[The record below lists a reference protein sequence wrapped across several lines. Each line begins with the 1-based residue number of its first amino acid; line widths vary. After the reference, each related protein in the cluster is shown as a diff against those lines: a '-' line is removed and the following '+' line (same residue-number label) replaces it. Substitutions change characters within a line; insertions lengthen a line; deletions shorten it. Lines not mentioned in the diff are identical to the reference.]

1 MSANRIIRIALL
13 IIISLIF
20 NLNLAFSQ
28 TPGLNKSILISAE
41 IQNVPPAIKLSWQP
55 IEGATSTKIYRKLK
69 NSTSWGNPISGNLPA
84 ESISWTDTDVKI
96 GIPYEYFVLS
106 TGTNTSSGYIYAGI
120 DIPEVFYRG
129 KMLLVVD
136 TISTKGLDF
145 EIKRWVEDVE
155 GDGYDVIKIPVNQ
168 NDVVNSVKMKILD
181 LYNLDKQN
189 TKSVFLLGRVPV
201 PYSGVIVPDGH
212 PDHQGAWPCDG
223 YYAELDGTW
232 ADKLANNTSASSVR
246 NHNTKGDGK
255 FDQNTFP
262 SDVDLMIGRVDMHNL
277 PSFPQ
282 SETELLKK
290 YLDKNHSFRNKL
302 IVASDIAVIDDE
314 FTGYPE
320 GFSASGWRS
329 YSSVCGGD
337 KIQKTDYLESL
348 KEKNHLW
355 SYGCGA
361 GNFTNCSGVVG
372 TNNFI
377 NDSLNGIFTM
387 LFGSYFGDW
396 DNPQDNLLRAALA
409 SGTLLT
415 NVWSGRPYWYFHHM
429 GLGENIGYCAK
440 ISMNNSGL
448 YDFNN
453 NQRGVHM
460 ALMGDPSLR
469 AHIVAPPSNFKIV
482 NIDSFAYM
490 SWKASEDTVLGY
502 YIYRKNDSFP
512 DFEKINAN
520 VISDTI
526 FIDSCL
532 VIPGNYSYM
541 LRSVK
546 LEKTKSG
553 TYYNMSTGISE
564 TLFNPINQIVMAKF
578 SFEQNA
584 YSVSFFN
591 QSQNAKQYLWEF
603 DDGTVSNEINPIH
616 VFNQEGAY
624 NVKLT
629 AISDCGNDVTS
640 LEIIIILGGV
650 NSEELELSYI
660 FPNPAYDKL
669 NVKISENTNLLNAD
683 FRIYNQTGVLIKK
696 GSIVVK
702 NEIDVSDIAPG
713 FYLLSIEGEQ
723 SFNLKFIKL

>member
-1 MSANRIIRIALL
+1 MFSIKNFTILLL
-13 IIISLIF
+13 IIILVILKCS
-20 NLNLAFSQ
+20 LAFSQ

-145 EIKRWVEDVE
+145 EIKRWIEDVE

-246 NHNTKGDGK
+246 NHNIKGDGK

-302 IVASDIAVIDDE
+302 IIASDIAVIDDE

-337 KIQKTDYLESL
+337 KIQKTDYLETL

-372 TNNFI
+372 TNNFV
-377 NDSLNGIFTM
+377 NDSLKGIFTM

-409 SGTLLT
+409 SGTILT

-429 GLGENIGYCAK
+429 GLGENIGYSAK

-448 YDFNN
+448 YDYNN

-460 ALMGDPSLR
+460 ALMGDPTLR
-469 AHIVAPPSNFKIV
+469 AHIVAPPTKFKIENNDGYAV
-482 NIDSFAYM
+482 L
-490 SWKASEDTVLGY
+490 SWNATDDTIIGY
-502 YIYRKNDSFP
+502 NIYRKNDSFP

-520 VISDTI
+520 IITDTF
-526 FIDSCL
+526 FIDSCM
-532 VIPGNYSYM
+532 VIPGNYKYM
-541 LRSVK
+541 LRAVK
-546 LEKTKSG
+546 LEHTNCGS
-553 TYYNMSTGISE
+553 YYNMSTGISD
-564 TLFNPINQIVMAKF
+564 TLINALNKMVIAKF
-578 SFEQNA
+578 EFERNA
-584 YSVSFFN
+584 NIVSFFN
-591 QSQNAKQYLWEF
+591 KSQNAKQYLWEF

-616 VFNQEGAY
+616 EFNQEGKY

-660 FPNPAYDKL
+660 YPNPAYDKL
-669 NVKISENTNLLNAD
+669 KLKIADKNSIFNTDYRIFNNSGELVKTGNFDAENEINIAEIKSGIYLLMLIGD
-683 FRIYNQTGVLIKK
+683 YNQ
-696 GSIVVK
+696 
-702 NEIDVSDIAPG
+702 N
-713 FYLLSIEGEQ
+713 F
-723 SFNLKFIKL
+723 KFIKL